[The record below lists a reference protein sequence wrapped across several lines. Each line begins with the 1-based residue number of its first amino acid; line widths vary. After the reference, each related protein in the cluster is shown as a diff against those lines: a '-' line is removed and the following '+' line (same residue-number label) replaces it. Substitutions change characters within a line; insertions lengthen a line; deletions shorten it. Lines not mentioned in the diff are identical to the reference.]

1 MEDKYNP
8 TCAVTGKTSNLRM
21 YAIRNSNN
29 DMIGWIFLEENV
41 DSKGLSTEISW
52 KDYTLD
58 PFELERSS
66 NIS

>member
-1 MEDKYNP
+1 MVDNYNP
-8 TCAVTGKTSNLRM
+8 TCAITGKTDKLRM
-21 YAIRNSNN
+21 YAIRNNSNN
-29 DMIGWIFLEENV
+29 MIGWIFLEENV

-66 NIS
+66 EI